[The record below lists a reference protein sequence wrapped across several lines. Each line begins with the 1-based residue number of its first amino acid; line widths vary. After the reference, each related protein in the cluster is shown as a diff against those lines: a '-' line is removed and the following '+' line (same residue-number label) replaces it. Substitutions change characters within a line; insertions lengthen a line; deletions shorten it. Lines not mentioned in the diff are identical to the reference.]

1 MKTTI
6 KKPDGFEMHIQ
17 RCGEMFEER
26 RAGQQQQRY
35 QDWLEAFG
43 TFIDKNHGLKFEL
56 AQALKTSPQSIK
68 RYFVDRTHEL
78 PARFFI
84 QALEWQEKKR
94 HNGFWFAPIPGASF
108 AQWIF
113 GHDANVRAEISKS
126 GKGAP

>member
-1 MKTTI
+1 MKTATI
-6 KKPDGFEMHIQ
+6 TFQKPFQSQG
-17 RCGEMFEER
+17 
-26 RAGQQQQRY
+26 QRY

-84 QALEWQEKKR
+84 EALEWQEKKR
-94 HNGFWFAPIPGASF
+94 QNRFWYAPVPGASF
-108 AQWIF
+108 GLWIF
-113 GHDANVRAEISKS
+113 GSAEISKS
-126 GKGAP
+126 GKGAA